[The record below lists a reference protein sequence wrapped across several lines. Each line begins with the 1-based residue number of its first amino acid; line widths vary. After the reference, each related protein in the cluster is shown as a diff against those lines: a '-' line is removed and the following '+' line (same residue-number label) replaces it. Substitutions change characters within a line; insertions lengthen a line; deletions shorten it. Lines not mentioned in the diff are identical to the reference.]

1 MKISVRF
8 FSEYGELLGN
18 EVMVDAKEGL
28 VLSDLIANVS
38 EKNKEG
44 YDAIFDGK
52 GNIREFV
59 VLVKNGRQITM
70 TEAEKTPVAEGDDIV
85 VLPPI
90 SGG

>member
-1 MKISVRF
+1 MKIKVRF
-8 FSEYGELLGN
+8 FSDFGELFGN
-18 EVMVDAKEGL
+18 EVIVDAKEGS

-38 EKNKEG
+38 GKNKEG
-44 YDAIFDGK
+44 YDAIFDAK

-59 VLVKNGRQITM
+59 VLVRNSKQIDM
-70 TEAEKTPVAEGDDIV
+70 TESGKTTVAEGDDIV